1 MCDKAYNE
9 WTRKKKE
16 EDRMRRMSGIDQE
29 EEFERDDQVDY
40 NANFK
45 EFVDSI
51 VNENYKN
58 IQEQNDIYSTP
69 MQ

>member
-1 MCDKAYNE
+1 
-9 WTRKKKE
+9 
-16 EDRMRRMSGIDQE
+16 MRRMSGIDQE